1 MPFLVGFISKWI
13 LCLGALQAG
22 KPLYVLLWVAS
33 GLLAAAYLIPVSQM
47 AFFVKDPQEK
57 FRSYGE
63 ISYAMLIPICI
74 TTLIALIL
82 GCVPNIYPHFYEL
95 ATMASNAVCAGW
107 HGGWL

>member
-1 MPFLVGFISKWI
+1 MDKSLSNSKQKVETKQVD
-13 LCLGALQAG
+13 LDT
-22 KPLYVLLWVAS
+22 V

-107 HGGWL
+107 HGGWLY